1 MAIAL
6 TLPSTSSCF
15 LDVSRSQV
23 IQEAAAH
30 GTKGLHHVD
39 APKEGIHP
47 LVRDA
52 YLAEHGG
59 ASGGLGQQRG
69 NCNKCQ
75 GSCKC

>member
-1 MAIAL
+1 M
-6 TLPSTSSCF
+6 
-15 LDVSRSQV
+15 SRSQV

-59 ASGGLGQQRG
+59 AAGGLGQQRG

-75 GSCKC
+75 GSCQCK